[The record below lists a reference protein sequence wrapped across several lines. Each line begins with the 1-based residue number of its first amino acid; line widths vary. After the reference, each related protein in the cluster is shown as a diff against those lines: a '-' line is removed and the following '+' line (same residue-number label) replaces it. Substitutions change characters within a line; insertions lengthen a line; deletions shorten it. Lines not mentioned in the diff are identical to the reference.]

1 MIVCLIDW
9 LDDEKQKLLEL
20 NNFNGIMEIISGLQ
34 NSSIH
39 RLRQLW
45 TSLDKQHQKTY
56 DQLQAVVS
64 RDQSYKAL
72 RAQLHSLDPPCV
84 PYLGVYLTDLI
95 FIEDGNPDFVQG
107 GLINFVKCQFVS
119 QVIREIRQ
127 YQDVP
132 YCLEPVPFI
141 RDFLLNVKVLPDS
154 EMYAISLQIEPR
166 GSNKDQSPSSSSS
179 KSRLGRQATRTM
191 SVGLYSPPF
200 ASLFRSLLWFCL
212 SVVWVWRKGERLK
225 EGTKANLGAEMEG
238 LYISPYGELE
248 VIEGYKFYERDS
260 DKNILLAPTSDD
272 GRFDVRQ
279 GTLPKL
285 VERLTFEL
293 FPGSSPSFLSPFL
306 SSCWCCES
314 GTEKRMETNRQQI
327 QTISTP
333 S

>member
-1 MIVCLIDW
+1 
-9 LDDEKQKLLEL
+9 
-20 NNFNGIMEIISGLQ
+20 MEIISGLQ

-191 SVGLYSPPF
+191 SVGLYSPPCF
-200 ASLFRSLLWFCL
+200 SLSISSLVL
-212 SVVWVWRKGERLK
+212 SVCRL
-225 EGTKANLGAEMEG
+225 G
-238 LYISPYGELE
+238 
-248 VIEGYKFYERDS
+248 V
-260 DKNILLAPTSDD
+260 
-272 GRFDVRQ
+272 
-279 GTLPKL
+279 
-285 VERLTFEL
+285 
-293 FPGSSPSFLSPFL
+293 
-306 SSCWCCES
+306 
-314 GTEKRMETNRQQI
+314 EKRRETERRDKSKSRGRDGGSLHQSLRRIGGDRRIQI
-327 QTISTP
+327 L
-333 S
+333 